1 MHKPF
6 VTVSAWF
13 YLWLAVAIVLLPIKW
28 LIAWIIA
35 ILCHEMFHYIALR
48 VFQYHVFQIHI
59 GIHGVKMITEEP
71 KGKRGVYCALAGPL
85 AGFVLFA
92 FVQWTPRIAICALLQ
107 SLYNLLPF
115 FPLDGG
121 RALRCIL
128 QSVVKNRSVIKVQ
141 RGIEATVLLTIVL
154 FLIIIF
160 LRVGLKILPLIV
172 FVCLSASRPVVKFPC
187 KALQKRVQ

>member
-1 MHKPF
+1 MHRPF

-59 GIHGVKMITEEP
+59 GIHGVKMITEES

-92 FVQWTPRIAICALLQ
+92 FVRWTPRIAICALLQ

-128 QSVVKNRSVIKVQ
+128 QSVVKNGSAIKAQ
-141 RGIEATVLLTIVL
+141 RWIETAVFIAIVL
-154 FLIIIF
+154 FLIIVF
-160 LRVGLKILPLIV
+160 VWLDLKILPLIGIM
-172 FVCLSASRPVVKFPC
+172 CLFASRSVAKIPC